1 MLDICLVGTG
11 GMMPLTYRYLT
22 SLLVRNNGVSLLID
36 CGEATQIAIKKANLS
51 QKPIDYILIT
61 HFHADHISGLPGLL
75 LSMGNSEKTSPL
87 TIVGPK
93 GIYEV
98 VKSLL
103 IIAPKLPFD
112 VKIVELN
119 DDHGEKELE
128 PFKIEYFKVKHKIIC
143 YGYNIILDRLPKFIV
158 EKAKENNVPINFW
171 NRLQHGEV
179 CEDKKTNIVYTP
191 DMVMG
196 EDRKGIKVSYVTDTR
211 PCENIITYTKDA
223 DLFVIEGMYENNDKI
238 DNAKSYMHMTM
249 LEAIEILKTNNP
261 KLAWFTHFSPSL
273 VKPKLYEEEMK
284 SYFTNLQIPKDGQ
297 FLTLKFDE

>member
-11 GMMPLTYRYLT
+11 GMMPLTYRFLT

-75 LSMGNSEKTSPL
+75 LSMGNSEKISPL

-103 IIAPKLPFD
+103 IIAPKLPFEI
-112 VKIVELN
+112 KIVELN
-119 DDHGEKELE
+119 DDCGEMELL
-128 PFKIEYFKVKHKIIC
+128 PYRIEYFKVKHKIVC
-143 YGYNIILDRLPKFIV
+143 YGYNVLLDRLPKFLM
-158 EKAKENNVPINFW
+158 EKATKNNIPIKFW
-171 NRLQHGEV
+171 NKLQHGIT
-179 CEDKKTNIVYTP
+179 CTDKETNKTYTP

-211 PCENIITYTKDA
+211 PCDNIIQNTKNA
-223 DLFVIEGMYENNDKI
+223 DLFIIEGMYENNDKI

-249 LEAIEILKTNNP
+249 PEAIEILKTNKP
-261 KLAWFTHFSPSL
+261 KMAWFTHFSPSL

-284 SYFTNLQIPKDGQ
+284 SYYNDLIIPKDGQ
-297 FLTLKFDE
+297 FVTLKFDE